1 MTLLLAT
8 SLFIIG
14 ACGSN
19 SKPTEKTEASK
30 VTSSSTNSSEGKIK
44 EKEMKTSIFLGTLA
58 EDAKMNDDKSK
69 TVRLV
74 LEKVEAVDDPEKI
87 IGMMEKDGVILNA
100 PKEVFLKD
108 LDENQLLKG
117 DTIQFSLEGLP
128 IMTMSIPPQIPGNSI
143 VSIEKIN

>member
-1 MTLLLAT
+1 MILLLTT
-8 SLFIIG
+8 SLFILG

-19 SKPTEKTEASK
+19 SKTTEKAEVSK
-30 VTSSSTNSSEGKIK
+30 VTNSSTNSSEGKIK
-44 EKEMKTSIFLGTLA
+44 EKEMKTSIFSGTLA
-58 EDAKMNDDKSK
+58 EDAKMNDDDSK

-87 IGMMEKDGVILNA
+87 IGMMETDGVILNA
-100 PKEVFLKD
+100 PKEVFPKG

-117 DTIQFSLEGLP
+117 DTIQFSLQGLS

-143 VSIEKIN
+143 TSIEKII